1 MVCSLAFCSYHI
13 WNRAV
18 RVGQLQMCMEGL
30 LCGDLHHAG
39 QVSDQEVG
47 GLERDKLGH
56 LKESKG
62 LVRPAGV
69 VDDQLHH
76 ATVGLEAS
84 LVKKH
89 WPDAKISQTLNKEQL

>member
-1 MVCSLAFCSYHI
+1 
-13 WNRAV
+13 
-18 RVGQLQMCMEGL
+18 MCMEGL

-39 QVSDQEVG
+39 QVSNQEVG
-47 GLERDKLGH
+47 GLEGDKLGH
-56 LKESKG
+56 LKEGKG